1 MRERD
6 ILNTDTKDFF
16 YNEYLNSKSDIVDNS
31 MNLLRNYTEMLS
43 ERKDGMQ

>member
-1 MRERD
+1 MCQRNNEAD
-6 ILNTDTKDFF
+6 F